1 MQGIFEDLTGQK
13 FNRLHV
19 LERSSE
25 KRGNH
30 IVWKCLC
37 DCGNLH
43 YVIGFHL
50 KSGTIG
56 SFGCLQK
63 DSVTT
68 HGMKGKPEYRAWDGI
83 INRCTN
89 PNDPRY
95 KDYGARGIAVNE
107 KWKDFKEFFKDVGLR
122 PSPKHSIER
131 VDNNK
136 GYTPGNVI
144 WGTVNQQANN
154 RRNNILIEYNGVM
167 LTIAETARKYNVDYQ
182 LLRSRLKRGWSIVD
196 AINK

>member
-56 SFGCLQK
+56 SCGCLQK

-107 KWKDFKEFFKDVGLR
+107 KWKDFKEFFVLLGRSTLFKLLHQIR
-122 PSPKHSIER
+122 ALSF
-131 VDNNK
+131 
-136 GYTPGNVI
+136 GNV
-144 WGTVNQQANN
+144 
-154 RRNNILIEYNGVM
+154 RRYTFTRLF
-167 LTIAETARKYNVDYQ
+167 LTAKNT
-182 LLRSRLKRGWSIVD
+182 
-196 AINK
+196 